1 MKFVLCLFLALYA
14 FYPVI
19 ADDQDP
25 LTKPSHYV
33 MGFFGQSQT
42 ILGSEDGR
50 FGGGLSY
57 AFGQPEKRFAMRGIP
72 GQLVYEGYVDH
83 TQSFGNMGFPPNAT
97 FALGALSYSRWRW
110 PIDRNGN
117 GVYADLGWGLQFA
130 NRPTLDLDTRLNST
144 PVIDIGG
151 TYRDGHIEYLIGI
164 RYIHISNA
172 GTDHPNYGQN
182 EFFFT
187 FGFRY

>member
-1 MKFVLCLFLALYA
+1 MKFVSCLFLVLSSIVSV
-14 FYPVI
+14 F

-50 FGGGLSY
+50 FGGGVSFAY
-57 AFGQPEKRFAMRGIP
+57 GQPEKRFFMKGIP
-72 GQLVYEGYVDH
+72 AQLVYEGYFDH
-83 TQSFGNMGFPPNAT
+83 TQSDGGNGFPPNSTVAV
-97 FALGALSYSRWRW
+97 GALAYARWRW
-110 PIDRNGN
+110 PVDKDGN

-130 NRPTLDLDTRLNST
+130 NQPTLDLDTRLNST
-144 PVIDIGG
+144 PVLDLGG
-151 TYRDGHIEYLIGI
+151 TFREGRNVYLIGI
-164 RYIHISNA
+164 RYLHISNA
-172 GTDHPNYGQN
+172 GTDRPNYGQN